1 MASFPHT
8 YTVTSSG
15 GPDGALPVGSNG
27 LPALEVTAPPEFGGP
42 EGYWSPETMLTGAVA
57 GCLILTFR
65 ALAAPRGLAWSNLE
79 VSCTGEVDKT
89 REGLRF
95 TRFRI
100 DAALTID
107 AAADEAQARALLD
120 SAKKYCLVTA
130 SLSAESELNATIT
143 KKGGS

>member
-1 MASFPHT
+1 
-8 YTVTSSG
+8 
-15 GPDGALPVGSNG
+15 
-27 LPALEVTAPPEFGGP
+27 
-42 EGYWSPETMLTGAVA
+42 MLTGAVA